1 MLLWP
6 RPLVRRLLAPK
17 LSVQVDRRCAREE
30 SQSRG
35 AAAARSGA
43 RVPPMRARAP
53 PLGGQARRASRQ
65 RGVGRWC
72 GRLAAVT
79 VAAQNRHKSTVGGT
93 GDRCGDAGL
102 IRGLRCADH
111 DRAPR
116 PPRTRRRRSTNQ
128 PRRHRGQKSRD
139 LKVSRHAPN
148 GRRERSTWRRWAH
161 PWAAPRRS
169 RPRTPTSRTRRRHS
183 SQPTSM
189 SSRRKIS
196 RPRFSPAR
204 TE

>member
-1 MLLWP
+1 MLLWL
-6 RPLVRRLLAPK
+6 RPLARP
-17 LSVQVDRRCAREE
+17 LSPSALHGQVDRRCARREE

-53 PLGGQARRASRQ
+53 PLGGQAPLVMSTWCRPVVWVTRRGNGGGSKPPQIHGRRHGRSMQ
-65 RGVGRWC
+65 RRW
-72 GRLAAVT
+72 AHPWA
-79 VAAQNRHKSTVGGT
+79 
-93 GDRCGDAGL
+93 
-102 IRGLRCADH
+102 
-111 DRAPR
+111 APR
-116 PPRTRRRRSTNQ
+116 RSRPRTPSSPHSTSPLDQ
-128 PRRHRGQKSRD
+128 PTAGPSRPKSRD
-139 LKVSRHAPN
+139 LKISRHAPN

-196 RPRFSPAR
+196 RPRFFPAR